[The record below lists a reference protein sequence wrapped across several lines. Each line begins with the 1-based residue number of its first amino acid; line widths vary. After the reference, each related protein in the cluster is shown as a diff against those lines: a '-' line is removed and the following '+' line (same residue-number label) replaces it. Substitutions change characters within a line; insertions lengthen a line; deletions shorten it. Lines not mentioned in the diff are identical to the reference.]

1 MAYRKKFKKY
11 GRKKM
16 AKKSFRKWS
25 RKRQIR
31 KNSNRV
37 LSKFRVVH
45 NVAVSAGSSSGCI
58 SLSNLFW
65 YSNDTYDNSSS
76 ASSEYTS
83 FSNLYDGVR
92 PCGVSI
98 KWIPTGNVSVYEGT
112 TTSEYYPLYTC
123 VDYNSFI
130 GDGITTLSQSQILEY
145 NNMKFVNAYRPKK
158 WYYKLKKMPQ
168 EPIKI
173 PSQNVSTAN
182 RPQVK
187 FGYFAV
193 DSLSANTNLT
203 VQPNKAK
210 FFYNIDTA
218 GTTPIRIGYFMI
230 TYYYAFINR
239 R

>member
-1 MAYRKKFKKY
+1 MAYRKKYKKY

-16 AKKSFRKWS
+16 SKKYFRKWS

-37 LSKFRVVH
+37 LSKFKIVRAVPVVS
-45 NVAVSAGSSSGCI
+45 NNASGCI

-65 YSNDTYDNSSS
+65 PYNDTYNSTTS
-76 ASSEYTS
+76 AASEY
-83 FSNLYDGVR
+83 SNFAELYDGVR

-98 KWIPTGNVSVYEGT
+98 KWIPYTNVNGPTNMYQ
-112 TTSEYYPLYTC
+112 PLYTC

-130 GDGITTLSQSQILEY
+130 GDGQTTLTQDQIIEY

-168 EPIKI
+168 EPILI
-173 PSQNVSTAN
+173 PGQSTSTAPQ
-182 RPQVK
+182 PQVK

-193 DSLSANTNLT
+193 GSLTSNANTA
-203 VQPNKAK
+203 VQPNKGK
-210 FFYNIDTA
+210 FFYNMDV
-218 GTTPIRIGYFMI
+218 TPSVSTMGQFLI